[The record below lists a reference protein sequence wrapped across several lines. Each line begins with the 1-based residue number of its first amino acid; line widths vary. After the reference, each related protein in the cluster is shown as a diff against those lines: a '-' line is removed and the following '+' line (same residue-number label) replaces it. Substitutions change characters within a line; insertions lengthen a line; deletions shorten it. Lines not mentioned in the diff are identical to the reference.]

1 MTAEYKTLRVPVEAW
16 HDAKQAKEDHE
27 TWGEYIRRCS
37 DNPPTK
43 REFIEASA
51 VAQLQQSS
59 GTTELEA
66 TEIERIARA
75 VAERLRG

>member
-1 MTAEYKTLRVPVEAW
+1 MTADYKTLRVPVEAW

-27 TWGEYIRRCS
+27 TWGDYIRRCS

-51 VAQLQQSS
+51 VAQLKQSNS
-59 GTTELEA
+59 TTELEA
-66 TEIERIARA
+66 TEVERIARA